1 MAYINSKMLTIPCNF
16 KGDKLYQYAVM
27 NFSKYLITSN
37 NNNNF
42 QFLMK
47 PRRLNLLI
55 IYIYFANPS

>member
-1 MAYINSKMLTIPCNF
+1 MLTIPCNF